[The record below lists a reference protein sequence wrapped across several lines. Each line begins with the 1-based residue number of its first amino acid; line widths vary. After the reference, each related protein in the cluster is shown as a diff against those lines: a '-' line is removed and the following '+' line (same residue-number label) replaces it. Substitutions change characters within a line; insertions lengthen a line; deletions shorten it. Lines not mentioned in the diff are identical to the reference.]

1 MIFKDLQTRVVPYH
15 FASLIPTFTAYFL
28 ALFAGGL
35 VLPGHKCSGAFFM
48 ENTIE
53 TTFQRVRRILRQSV
67 NGEEQS
73 FTTGSIDRA
82 IVLLAIPMILEMA
95 MESLFAV
102 VDAFFVAK
110 IGVEAVATV
119 GLTESVLT
127 LVYSVAIGL
136 SAAATAMVARRVGEG
151 DRTAAARAGAQV
163 IVIALFMSALIAV
176 PGFFFAEQIL
186 HTMAHDESVSS
197 TGHHFTR
204 LLLTANLPIL
214 LLWMLNGIFRGAGDA
229 ATAMRALWIANA
241 VNIVL
246 CPLLIFGWG
255 PIPAMGVLGS
265 GVATTIGRSVGVAYQ
280 LWNLFQ
286 VGRIVRLQ
294 LAMMRPRWD
303 IIGSLL
309 RIASGSAGQY
319 LIASASWIFMI
330 YLLGQISKEVTAGYT
345 IAIRLVIFAVLP
357 SWGMANAAAT
367 LVGQNLGAGQPER
380 AERSAWRA
388 GFFNMIF
395 MAFVSAVYVAF
406 APWLIQ
412 LFTHEPKV
420 VEAGSLALR
429 IIAGGYVFFG
439 YGMIMTQA
447 INGAGD
453 TRTPTVLNFV
463 CFWLIEIPLAW
474 LLSMRFGW
482 GQTGVYWSVVIAE
495 SIMAVASM
503 GLFRQGRWK
512 QATV

>member
-1 MIFKDLQTRVVPYH
+1 M
-15 FASLIPTFTAYFL
+15 
-28 ALFAGGL
+28 
-35 VLPGHKCSGAFFM
+35 
-48 ENTIE
+48 
-53 TTFQRVRRILRQSV
+53 LREAIQ
-67 NGEEQS
+67 GEEQD
-73 FTTGSIDRA
+73 FTHGSTDRA

-119 GLTESVLT
+119 GLTESMLT
-127 LVYSVAIGL
+127 LVYSIAIGL
-136 SAAATAMVARRVGEG
+136 SAAATAMVSRRIGEG
-151 DRTAAARAGAQV
+151 DREAAAHAGAQT
-163 IVIALFMSALIAV
+163 IVIALILSLLIAV
-176 PGFFFAEQIL
+176 PGYFFAEDL
-186 HTMAHDESVSS
+186 LRLMAHDSSVSD
-197 TGHHFTR
+197 TGYHFTR
-204 LLLTANLPIL
+204 LLLTCNLPIL

-255 PIPAMGVLGS
+255 PVPAFGVLGS
-265 GVATTIGRSVGVAYQ
+265 AIATTIGRSAGVIYQ
-280 LWNLFQ
+280 LWNLFE
-286 VGRIVRLQ
+286 VGKIVRVRW
-294 LAMMRPRWD
+294 AMLRPKAD
-303 IIGSLL
+303 IISTLL
-309 RIASGSAGQY
+309 KLASGSTGQY

-345 IAIRLVIFAVLP
+345 IAIRIVVFTILP

-380 AERSAWRA
+380 AEKSAWRA

-395 MAFVSAVYVAF
+395 MGTVGVIYLAF
-406 APWLIQ
+406 APFFIR
-412 LFTHEPKV
+412 LFTDVPGA

-429 IIAGGYVFFG
+429 IMAGGYIFYG
-439 YGMIMTQA
+439 YGMILTQA

-453 TRTPTVLNFV
+453 THTPTLLNFV

-474 LLSMRFGW
+474 MLSMYWQW
-482 GQTGVYWSVVIAE
+482 GQTGVYWAIVISE
-495 SIMAVASM
+495 SILALGAMWI
-503 GLFRQGRWK
+503 FRKGRWK
-512 QATV
+512 TTKV